1 MGFAFGNTLST
12 GCTTTLLCEI
22 ERKID
27 TLIQMVGKLDGLRG
41 FGSNVL
47 ANVVGDLIIRR

>member
-1 MGFAFGNTLST
+1 MGFAFGYTLST
-12 GCTTTLLCEI
+12 GCTTTPLCEI